1 MAVKKMRKSPLIAAG
16 IEGIIGLVMII
27 VGAIFYNEAELP
39 VWPEWVMWIG
49 IVIFGLA
56 LIILVVAFIKK
67 PGEGEE
73 EAQTT
78 ETT

>member
-1 MAVKKMRKSPLIAAG
+1 MRKSPLIAAG
-16 IEGIIGLVMII
+16 VEGIIGLVMII
-27 VGAIFYNEAELP
+27 VGAIFYNEADLI

-49 IVIFGLA
+49 IVFFGLA

-67 PGEGEE
+67 PSEGEE
-73 EAQTT
+73 KPQKA

>member
-1 MAVKKMRKSPLIAAG
+1 MRKSPLIAAG
-16 IEGIIGLVMII
+16 VEGIIGLVMII
-27 VGAIFYNEAELP
+27 VGAIFYNEADLI

-67 PGEGEE
+67 PSEGEE
-73 EAQTT
+73 KAQT
-78 ETT
+78 EEAK

>member
-1 MAVKKMRKSPLIAAG
+1 MRKSPLIAAG

-27 VGAIFYNEAELP
+27 VGAIFYNEADSII
-39 VWPEWVMWIG
+39 WPEWVMWIG

-73 EAQTT
+73 KAQTT